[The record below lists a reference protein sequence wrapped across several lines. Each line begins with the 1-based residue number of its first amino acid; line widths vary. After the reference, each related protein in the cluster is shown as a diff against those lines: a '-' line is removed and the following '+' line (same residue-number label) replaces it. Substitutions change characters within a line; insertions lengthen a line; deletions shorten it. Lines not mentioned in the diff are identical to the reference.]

1 MTTRSEEVPHIRS
14 VFRQSDDNGKIRLV
28 ERLSDVAREYLPAA
42 VVAKVPQPYFSKQDR
57 AAYKAIGQSL
67 EWNLTILGDTGVY
80 AFCFAARDAGLTK
93 SQQSA
98 AALLYACFEAL
109 DANLVSDHIQQC
121 ILDAYSGLELDAV
134 ATGKKFTQGR
144 KQDTGSAI
152 RKAIAK
158 ALKKNPAL
166 KNAEL
171 WNGLSLKP
179 PKGWEFFDN
188 GLGKYTERLKAPI
201 RGQSYA
207 RFCNVAS
214 EERKK
219 LKE

>member
-14 VFRQSDDNGKIRLV
+14 VFRQSDDNGKIKLV

-80 AFCFAARDAGLTK
+80 AFSIAARDAGLTQ

-109 DANLVSDHIQQC
+109 EANLVSDRVQQS
-121 ILDAYSGLELDAV
+121 ILDAFSGLDSDDVVKGKNAVRNPIIASKFPRGTGKSATPEAVAQFVKDRLNTYKFESVVSDAALNFATSESMITRRISAARKAGLLSYNDAV
-134 ATGKKFTQGR
+134 KR
-144 KQDTGSAI
+144 
-152 RKAIAK
+152 
-158 ALKKNPAL
+158 
-166 KNAEL
+166 
-171 WNGLSLKP
+171 
-179 PKGWEFFDN
+179 
-188 GLGKYTERLKAPI
+188 
-201 RGQSYA
+201 
-207 RFCNVAS
+207 
-214 EERKK
+214 
-219 LKE
+219 